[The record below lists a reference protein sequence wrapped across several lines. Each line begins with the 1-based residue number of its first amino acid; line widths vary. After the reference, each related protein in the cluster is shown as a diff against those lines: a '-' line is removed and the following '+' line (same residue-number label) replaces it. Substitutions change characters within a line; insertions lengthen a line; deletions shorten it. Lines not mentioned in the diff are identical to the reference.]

1 MMLIL
6 LVSHQIIQLTFK
18 LMKYFIILTLFLYSS
33 HSWSAS
39 NYYDNALE
47 NFNETKYETAIK
59 YLEKEIVFNP
69 KSSESFV
76 LLGKSYEKI
85 DDLSTANKY
94 YNIAFTLVPH
104 NLELNFLLGA
114 EKVLEK
120 NKPNIFVEII
130 DMHCNRFGHKPLDVL
145 NYLIKKKLS
154 GFLYW
159 KRILR

>member
-6 LVSHQIIQLTFK
+6 LVSHQIIQPTFK
-18 LMKYFIILTLFLYSS
+18 LMKYFIILTLFLYTS

-39 NYYDNALE
+39 NFYDNALE
-47 NFNETKYETAIK
+47 NFNETNYETAIK

-104 NLELNFLLGA
+104 NLELNFLLGKTAYNLGNIEDYA
-114 EKVLEK
+114 EFISNLEILCD
-120 NKPNIFVEII
+120 NDCEEI
-130 DMHCNRFGHKPLDVL
+130 DNL
-145 NYLIKKKLS
+145 KL
-154 GFLYW
+154 LAE
-159 KRILR
+159 

>member
-6 LVSHQIIQLTFK
+6 LVSHQIIQPTFK
-18 LMKYFIILTLFLYSS
+18 LMKYFIFLTLFLYSS

-39 NYYDNALE
+39 NFYDNALE
-47 NFNETKYETAIK
+47 NFNETNYETAIK

-69 KSSESFV
+69 KSSESFI

-104 NLELNFLLGA
+104 NLELNFLLGKTAYNLGNIEDYA
-114 EKVLEK
+114 EFISNLEILCDK
-120 NKPNIFVEII
+120 DCEEI
-130 DMHCNRFGHKPLDVL
+130 DNL
-145 NYLIKKKLS
+145 KL
-154 GFLYW
+154 LAE
-159 KRILR
+159 

>member
-1 MMLIL
+1 MCMMLIL
-6 LVSHQIIQLTFK
+6 LVSHQIIQPTFK

-39 NYYDNALE
+39 NFYDNALE

-104 NLELNFLLGA
+104 NLELNFLLGKTAYNLGNIEDYA
-114 EKVLEK
+114 EFISNLEILCDK
-120 NKPNIFVEII
+120 DCEEI
-130 DMHCNRFGHKPLDVL
+130 DNLK
-145 NYLIKKKLS
+145 
-154 GFLYW
+154 
-159 KRILR
+159 ILAE

>member
-6 LVSHQIIQLTFK
+6 LASHQIIQPTFK

-39 NYYDNALE
+39 NFYDNALE
-47 NFNETKYETAIK
+47 NFNETKYKTAIK

-104 NLELNFLLGA
+104 NLELNFLLGKTAYNLGNIEDYA
-114 EKVLEK
+114 EFISNLEILCDK
-120 NKPNIFVEII
+120 DCEEI
-130 DMHCNRFGHKPLDVL
+130 DNL
-145 NYLIKKKLS
+145 KL
-154 GFLYW
+154 LAE
-159 KRILR
+159 

>member
-6 LVSHQIIQLTFK
+6 LVSHQIIQPTFK

-39 NYYDNALE
+39 NFYDNALE

-85 DDLSTANKY
+85 DDLTTANKY

-104 NLELNFLLGA
+104 NLELNFLLGKTAYNLGNIEDYA
-114 EKVLEK
+114 EFISNLEILCE
-120 NKPNIFVEII
+120 NDCEEI
-130 DMHCNRFGHKPLDVL
+130 NNL
-145 NYLIKKKLS
+145 KL
-154 GFLYW
+154 LAE
-159 KRILR
+159 

>member
-1 MMLIL
+1 MCMMLIL
-6 LVSHQIIQLTFK
+6 LVSHQIIQPTFK

-33 HSWSAS
+33 HSWSVS
-39 NYYDNALE
+39 NFYDNALE
-47 NFNETKYETAIK
+47 NFNETNYETAIK

-104 NLELNFLLGA
+104 NLELNFLLGKTAYNLGNIEDYA
-114 EKVLEK
+114 EFIFNLEILCDK
-120 NKPNIFVEII
+120 DCEEI
-130 DMHCNRFGHKPLDVL
+130 DNLKSLAE
-145 NYLIKKKLS
+145 
-154 GFLYW
+154 
-159 KRILR
+159 

>member
-1 MMLIL
+1 MCMMLIL
-6 LVSHQIIQLTFK
+6 LVSHQIIQPTFK

-39 NYYDNALE
+39 NFYDNALE
-47 NFNETKYETAIK
+47 NFNETKYEIAIK

-104 NLELNFLLGA
+104 NLELNFLLGKTAYNLGNIEDYA
-114 EKVLEK
+114 EFISNLEILCDK
-120 NKPNIFVEII
+120 DCDEI
-130 DMHCNRFGHKPLDVL
+130 DNL
-145 NYLIKKKLS
+145 KLLS
-154 GFLYW
+154 E
-159 KRILR
+159 

>member
-6 LVSHQIIQLTFK
+6 LASHQIIQPTFK
-18 LMKYFIILTLFLYSS
+18 LMKYFIFLTLFLYTS

-39 NYYDNALE
+39 NFYDNALE
-47 NFNETKYETAIK
+47 NFNQTKYETAIK

-104 NLELNFLLGA
+104 NLELNFLLGKTAYNLGNIKDYA
-114 EKVLEK
+114 EFISNLEILCD
-120 NKPNIFVEII
+120 NDCDEI
-130 DMHCNRFGHKPLDVL
+130 DNL
-145 NYLIKKKLS
+145 KL
-154 GFLYW
+154 LAE
-159 KRILR
+159 

>member
-6 LVSHQIIQLTFK
+6 LVSHQIIQPTFK
-18 LMKYFIILTLFLYSS
+18 LMKYFIILTLFLFPS

-39 NYYDNALE
+39 NFYDNALE

-104 NLELNFLLGA
+104 NLELNFLLGKTAYNLGNIEDYA
-114 EKVLEK
+114 EFISNLEILCD
-120 NKPNIFVEII
+120 NDCEEI
-130 DMHCNRFGHKPLDVL
+130 DNL
-145 NYLIKKKLS
+145 KL
-154 GFLYW
+154 LAE
-159 KRILR
+159 

>member
-6 LVSHQIIQLTFK
+6 LVSHQIIQPTFK
-18 LMKYFIILTLFLYSS
+18 LMKYFIFLTLFLYSS

-39 NYYDNALE
+39 NFYDNALE
-47 NFNETKYETAIK
+47 NFNETNYETAIK

-104 NLELNFLLGA
+104 NLELNFLLGKTAYNLGNIEDYA
-114 EKVLEK
+114 EYISNLEILCE
-120 NKPNIFVEII
+120 NDCEEI
-130 DMHCNRFGHKPLDVL
+130 NNL
-145 NYLIKKKLS
+145 KL
-154 GFLYW
+154 LAE
-159 KRILR
+159 

>member
-6 LVSHQIIQLTFK
+6 LVSHQIIQPTFK

-39 NYYDNALE
+39 NFYDNALE

-85 DDLSTANKY
+85 DDLNTANKY
-94 YNIAFTLVPH
+94 YNIAFTLAPH
-104 NLELNFLLGA
+104 NLELNFLLGKTAYNLGNIEDYA
-114 EKVLEK
+114 EFISNLEILCDK
-120 NKPNIFVEII
+120 DCEEI
-130 DMHCNRFGHKPLDVL
+130 DNL
-145 NYLIKKKLS
+145 KL
-154 GFLYW
+154 LAE
-159 KRILR
+159 

>member
-1 MMLIL
+1 MCMTLIL

-18 LMKYFIILTLFLYSS
+18 LMKYFLILTLFLYSS

-39 NYYDNALE
+39 NFYDNALE
-47 NFNETKYETAIK
+47 SFNETKYETAIK

-69 KSSESFV
+69 KSSESFI

-104 NLELNFLLGA
+104 NLELNFLLGKTAYNIGNIEDYA
-114 EKVLEK
+114 EFISNLEILCDK
-120 NKPNIFVEII
+120 NCEEI
-130 DMHCNRFGHKPLDVL
+130 DNL
-145 NYLIKKKLS
+145 KL
-154 GFLYW
+154 LAE
-159 KRILR
+159 

>member
-1 MMLIL
+1 MCMMLIL
-6 LVSHQIIQLTFK
+6 LVSHQIIQPTFK

-39 NYYDNALE
+39 NFYENALE
-47 NFNETKYETAIK
+47 SFNETKYETAIK

-69 KSSESFV
+69 KSSESFI

-104 NLELNFLLGA
+104 NLELNFLLGKTAYNLGNIEDYA
-114 EKVLEK
+114 EFISNLEILCDK
-120 NKPNIFVEII
+120 DCEEI
-130 DMHCNRFGHKPLDVL
+130 DNL
-145 NYLIKKKLS
+145 KL
-154 GFLYW
+154 LAE
-159 KRILR
+159 

>member
-6 LVSHQIIQLTFK
+6 LVSHQITQPTFK
-18 LMKYFIILTLFLYSS
+18 LMKNFIILTLFLYSS

-39 NYYDNALE
+39 NFYDNALE
-47 NFNETKYETAIK
+47 NFNETNYETAIK

-76 LLGKSYEKI
+76 LLGRSYEKI

-104 NLELNFLLGA
+104 NLELNFLLGKTAYNLGNIEDYA
-114 EKVLEK
+114 EFISNLEILCDK
-120 NKPNIFVEII
+120 DCEEI
-130 DMHCNRFGHKPLDVL
+130 DNL
-145 NYLIKKKLS
+145 KL
-154 GFLYW
+154 LAE
-159 KRILR
+159 

>member
-6 LVSHQIIQLTFK
+6 LVSHQIIQPTFK
-18 LMKYFIILTLFLYSS
+18 LMKYFIVLTLFLYSS

-39 NYYDNALE
+39 NFYDNALE
-47 NFNETKYETAIK
+47 NFNETKYEIAIK

-85 DDLSTANKY
+85 DDLTTANKY

-104 NLELNFLLGA
+104 NLELNFLLGKTAYNLGNIEDYA
-114 EKVLEK
+114 EFISNLEILCDK
-120 NKPNIFVEII
+120 DCEEI
-130 DMHCNRFGHKPLDVL
+130 DNL
-145 NYLIKKKLS
+145 KL
-154 GFLYW
+154 LAE
-159 KRILR
+159 

>member
-6 LVSHQIIQLTFK
+6 LVSHQIIQPTFK

-39 NYYDNALE
+39 NFYDNALE

-104 NLELNFLLGA
+104 NLELNFLLGKTAYGLGNIEDYA
-114 EKVLEK
+114 EFISNLEILCE
-120 NKPNIFVEII
+120 NDCEEI
-130 DMHCNRFGHKPLDVL
+130 NNL
-145 NYLIKKKLS
+145 KL
-154 GFLYW
+154 LAE
-159 KRILR
+159 

>member
-6 LVSHQIIQLTFK
+6 LVSHQIIQPTFK
-18 LMKYFIILTLFLYSS
+18 LMKYFISLILFLYSS

-39 NYYDNALE
+39 NFYDNALE

-104 NLELNFLLGA
+104 NLELNFLLGKTAYKLGNIEDYA
-114 EKVLEK
+114 EFISNLEILCDK
-120 NKPNIFVEII
+120 DCEEI
-130 DMHCNRFGHKPLDVL
+130 DNL
-145 NYLIKKKLS
+145 KL
-154 GFLYW
+154 LAE
-159 KRILR
+159 

>member
-6 LVSHQIIQLTFK
+6 LVSHQIIQPTFK

-39 NYYDNALE
+39 NFYDNALE
-47 NFNETKYETAIK
+47 NFNETNYETAIK

-104 NLELNFLLGA
+104 NLELNFLLGKTAYSLGNIEDYA
-114 EKVLEK
+114 EFISNLEILCD
-120 NKPNIFVEII
+120 NDCDEI
-130 DMHCNRFGHKPLDVL
+130 DNL
-145 NYLIKKKLS
+145 KL
-154 GFLYW
+154 LAE
-159 KRILR
+159 

>member
-1 MMLIL
+1 
-6 LVSHQIIQLTFK
+6 
-18 LMKYFIILTLFLYSS
+18 MKYFIILTLFLYSS

-39 NYYDNALE
+39 NFYDNALE
-47 NFNETKYETAIK
+47 NFNETNYETAIK

-104 NLELNFLLGA
+104 NLELNFLLGKTAYNLGNIEDYA
-114 EKVLEK
+114 EFISNLEILCD
-120 NKPNIFVEII
+120 NDCEEI
-130 DMHCNRFGHKPLDVL
+130 DNL
-145 NYLIKKKLS
+145 KL
-154 GFLYW
+154 LAE
-159 KRILR
+159 

>member
-6 LVSHQIIQLTFK
+6 LVSHQIIQPTFK

-39 NYYDNALE
+39 NFYDNALE
-47 NFNETKYETAIK
+47 SFNETKYETAIK

-85 DDLSTANKY
+85 DDLTTANKY

-104 NLELNFLLGA
+104 NLELNFLLGKTAYNLGNIEDYA
-114 EKVLEK
+114 EFISNLEILCDK
-120 NKPNIFVEII
+120 DCEEI
-130 DMHCNRFGHKPLDVL
+130 DNL
-145 NYLIKKKLS
+145 KL
-154 GFLYW
+154 LAE
-159 KRILR
+159 

>member
-6 LVSHQIIQLTFK
+6 LVSHQIIQPTFK

-39 NYYDNALE
+39 NFYDNALE
-47 NFNETKYETAIK
+47 NFNETNYETAIK

-69 KSSESFV
+69 KSSESFI

-85 DDLSTANKY
+85 DDLTTANKY

-104 NLELNFLLGA
+104 NLELNFLLGKTAYNLGNIEDYA
-114 EKVLEK
+114 EFISNLEILCDK
-120 NKPNIFVEII
+120 DCEEI
-130 DMHCNRFGHKPLDVL
+130 DNL
-145 NYLIKKKLS
+145 KL
-154 GFLYW
+154 LAE
-159 KRILR
+159 

>member
-6 LVSHQIIQLTFK
+6 LVSHQIIQPTFK

-39 NYYDNALE
+39 NFYDNALE
-47 NFNETKYETAIK
+47 NFNETNYETAIK

-94 YNIAFTLVPH
+94 YNIAFTLAPH
-104 NLELNFLLGA
+104 NLELNFLLGKTAYNLGNIEDYA
-114 EKVLEK
+114 EFISNLEILCDK
-120 NKPNIFVEII
+120 ECEEI
-130 DMHCNRFGHKPLDVL
+130 DNL
-145 NYLIKKKLS
+145 KL
-154 GFLYW
+154 LAE
-159 KRILR
+159 

>member
-1 MMLIL
+1 MCMMLIL
-6 LVSHQIIQLTFK
+6 LVSHQIIQPTFK
-18 LMKYFIILTLFLYSS
+18 LMKYFIFLTLFLYSS

-39 NYYDNALE
+39 NFYDNALE
-47 NFNETKYETAIK
+47 NFNETNYETAIK

-104 NLELNFLLGA
+104 NLELNFLLGKTAYNLGKIEDYA
-114 EKVLEK
+114 EFISNLEILCDK
-120 NKPNIFVEII
+120 DCEEI
-130 DMHCNRFGHKPLDVL
+130 DNL
-145 NYLIKKKLS
+145 KL
-154 GFLYW
+154 LAE
-159 KRILR
+159 

>member
-6 LVSHQIIQLTFK
+6 LVSHQIIQPTFK

-39 NYYDNALE
+39 NFYDNALE

-69 KSSESFV
+69 KSSVSFV

-104 NLELNFLLGA
+104 NLELNFLLGKTAYNLGNIEDYA
-114 EKVLEK
+114 EFISNLEILCDK
-120 NKPNIFVEII
+120 DCEEI
-130 DMHCNRFGHKPLDVL
+130 DNL
-145 NYLIKKKLS
+145 KLLS
-154 GFLYW
+154 
-159 KRILR
+159 K

>member
-6 LVSHQIIQLTFK
+6 PVSHQIIQPTFK

-39 NYYDNALE
+39 NFYDNALE
-47 NFNETKYETAIK
+47 KFNETKYETAIK
-59 YLEKEIVFNP
+59 FLEKEIVFNP

-104 NLELNFLLGA
+104 NLELNFLLGKAAYNLGNIEDYA
-114 EKVLEK
+114 EFISNLEILCDK
-120 NKPNIFVEII
+120 DCEEI
-130 DMHCNRFGHKPLDVL
+130 DNL
-145 NYLIKKKLS
+145 KL
-154 GFLYW
+154 LAE
-159 KRILR
+159 

>member
-6 LVSHQIIQLTFK
+6 LVSHQIIQPTFK

-39 NYYDNALE
+39 NFYENALE

-85 DDLSTANKY
+85 DDLTTANKY

-104 NLELNFLLGA
+104 SLELNFLLGKTAYNLGNIEDYA
-114 EKVLEK
+114 EFISNLEILCDK
-120 NKPNIFVEII
+120 DCEEI
-130 DMHCNRFGHKPLDVL
+130 NNL
-145 NYLIKKKLS
+145 KL
-154 GFLYW
+154 LAE
-159 KRILR
+159 

>member
-6 LVSHQIIQLTFK
+6 LVSHQITQPTFK

-39 NYYDNALE
+39 NFYDNALE
-47 NFNETKYETAIK
+47 NFNETKYEIAIK

-104 NLELNFLLGA
+104 NLELNFLLGKTAYNLGNIEDYA
-114 EKVLEK
+114 EFISNLEILCDK
-120 NKPNIFVEII
+120 DCEEI
-130 DMHCNRFGHKPLDVL
+130 DNL
-145 NYLIKKKLS
+145 KL
-154 GFLYW
+154 LAE
-159 KRILR
+159 

>member
-1 MMLIL
+1 MMWIL
-6 LVSHQIIQLTFK
+6 LVSHQIIQPTFK

-39 NYYDNALE
+39 NFYDNALE
-47 NFNETKYETAIK
+47 NFNETNYETAIK

-104 NLELNFLLGA
+104 NLELNFLLGKTAYNLGNIEDYA
-114 EKVLEK
+114 EYISNLEILCE
-120 NKPNIFVEII
+120 NDCEEI
-130 DMHCNRFGHKPLDVL
+130 NNL
-145 NYLIKKKLS
+145 KL
-154 GFLYW
+154 LAE
-159 KRILR
+159 

>member
-6 LVSHQIIQLTFK
+6 LVSHQIIQPTFK

-39 NYYDNALE
+39 NFYDNALE

-104 NLELNFLLGA
+104 NIELNFLLGKTAYNLGNIEDYA
-114 EKVLEK
+114 EFISNLEILCDK
-120 NKPNIFVEII
+120 DCEEI
-130 DMHCNRFGHKPLDVL
+130 DNL
-145 NYLIKKKLS
+145 KL
-154 GFLYW
+154 LAE
-159 KRILR
+159 

>member
-6 LVSHQIIQLTFK
+6 LVSHQIIQPTFK
-18 LMKYFIILTLFLYSS
+18 LMKYFIFLTLFLYSS
-33 HSWSAS
+33 HSWSES
-39 NYYDNALE
+39 NFYDNALE
-47 NFNETKYETAIK
+47 NFNETNYETAIK

-104 NLELNFLLGA
+104 NLELNFLLGKTAYNLGNIEDYA
-114 EKVLEK
+114 EFISNLEILCDK
-120 NKPNIFVEII
+120 DCEEI
-130 DMHCNRFGHKPLDVL
+130 DNL
-145 NYLIKKKLS
+145 KL
-154 GFLYW
+154 LAE
-159 KRILR
+159 

>member
-6 LVSHQIIQLTFK
+6 LVSHQIIQPTFK

-39 NYYDNALE
+39 NFYDNALE
-47 NFNETKYETAIK
+47 NFNETKYTTAIK

-104 NLELNFLLGA
+104 NLELNFLLGKTAYNLGNIEDYA
-114 EKVLEK
+114 EFISNLEILCD
-120 NKPNIFVEII
+120 NDCEEI
-130 DMHCNRFGHKPLDVL
+130 NNL
-145 NYLIKKKLS
+145 KL
-154 GFLYW
+154 LAE
-159 KRILR
+159 

>member
-1 MMLIL
+1 
-6 LVSHQIIQLTFK
+6 
-18 LMKYFIILTLFLYSS
+18 MKYFIILTLFLYSS

-39 NYYDNALE
+39 NFYDNALE

-104 NLELNFLLGA
+104 NLELNFLLGKTAYGLGNIEDYA
-114 EKVLEK
+114 EFISNLEILCDK
-120 NKPNIFVEII
+120 DCEEI
-130 DMHCNRFGHKPLDVL
+130 DNL
-145 NYLIKKKLS
+145 KL
-154 GFLYW
+154 LAE
-159 KRILR
+159 

>member
-6 LVSHQIIQLTFK
+6 LVSHQIIQPTFK

-39 NYYDNALE
+39 NFYDNALE

-104 NLELNFLLGA
+104 NLELNFLLGKSAYNLGNIEDYA
-114 EKVLEK
+114 EFISNLEILCDK
-120 NKPNIFVEII
+120 DCEEI
-130 DMHCNRFGHKPLDVL
+130 DNL
-145 NYLIKKKLS
+145 KL
-154 GFLYW
+154 LAE
-159 KRILR
+159 

>member
-6 LVSHQIIQLTFK
+6 LVSHQIIQPTFK
-18 LMKYFIILTLFLYSS
+18 LMKYFIFLTLFLYSS

-39 NYYDNALE
+39 NFYDNALK

-85 DDLSTANKY
+85 DDLTTANKY

-104 NLELNFLLGA
+104 NLELNFLLGKTAYNLGNIEDYA
-114 EKVLEK
+114 EFISNLEILCD
-120 NKPNIFVEII
+120 NDCDEI
-130 DMHCNRFGHKPLDVL
+130 DNL
-145 NYLIKKKLS
+145 KL
-154 GFLYW
+154 LAE
-159 KRILR
+159 

>member
-6 LVSHQIIQLTFK
+6 LVSHQIIQPTFK
-18 LMKYFIILTLFLYSS
+18 LMKYFIILALFLYSS

-39 NYYDNALE
+39 NFYDNALE

-85 DDLSTANKY
+85 DDLTTANKY

-104 NLELNFLLGA
+104 NLELNFLLGKTAYNLGNIEDYA
-114 EKVLEK
+114 EFISNLEILCEK
-120 NKPNIFVEII
+120 DCEEI
-130 DMHCNRFGHKPLDVL
+130 DNL
-145 NYLIKKKLS
+145 KL
-154 GFLYW
+154 LAE
-159 KRILR
+159 

>member
-6 LVSHQIIQLTFK
+6 LVSHQITQPTFK
-18 LMKYFIILTLFLYSS
+18 LMKNFIILTLFLYSS

-39 NYYDNALE
+39 NFYDNAIE
-47 NFNETKYETAIK
+47 SFNETKYETAIK

-104 NLELNFLLGA
+104 NLELNFLLGKTAYNLGNIEDYA
-114 EKVLEK
+114 EYISNLEILCE
-120 NKPNIFVEII
+120 NDCEEI
-130 DMHCNRFGHKPLDVL
+130 NNL
-145 NYLIKKKLS
+145 KL
-154 GFLYW
+154 LAE
-159 KRILR
+159 